1 MEGNRIVKIN
11 SDTTLINYNTLLGLT
26 IGEDRVIDGGNDI
39 LYSGKSVLLNKDM
52 LFRLMNENGSLRFI
66 YKSKEFNDIDD
77 VFEYLNLDTYVLIF
91 KENTI

>member
-11 SDTTLINYNTLLGLT
+11 SDTILITYTTLLGLS

-39 LYSGKSVLLNKDM
+39 IYSGRSALLNTDTLEYMMKKND
-52 LFRLMNENGSLRFI
+52 GLRFI
-66 YKSKEFNDIDD
+66 YNSKDFNNIDE
-77 VFEYLNLDTYVLIF
+77 VLEYLNLDTFILIY